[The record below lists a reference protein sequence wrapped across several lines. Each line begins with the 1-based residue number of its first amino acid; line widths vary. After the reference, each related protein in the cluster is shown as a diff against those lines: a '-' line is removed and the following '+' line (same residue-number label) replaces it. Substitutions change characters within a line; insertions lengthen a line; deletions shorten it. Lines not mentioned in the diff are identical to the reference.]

1 MRPRLLWLIIC
12 CRGTLRP
19 HAPPEKWVGD
29 ITAIWTYEGW
39 LYLAAVL
46 DLFSRR
52 VVGWAMAVSQDEAPV
67 ERAFRMAV
75 LQRRPQAG
83 LIFHSDRG

>member
-1 MRPRLLWLIIC
+1 
-12 CRGTLRP
+12 
-19 HAPPEKWVGD
+19 VGD

-52 VVGWAMAVSQDEAPV
+52 VVGWAMAVSQDEALV